1 MPRRPKDIGTSGE
14 TAVVKFL
21 QSSGFPYAERR
32 ALHGSLD
39 LGDITG
45 TPGLV
50 WEVKAGEAAMTAS
63 DNQLIAWLQE
73 TEREV
78 ANAKA
83 AIGTLVVQRR
93 RKNPR
98 DWWAITESVTGTPQ
112 WERLADRVRYLRITG
127 WGNPLGEEAA

>member
-1 MPRRPKDIGTSGE
+1 MARRPKDIGTSGE

-63 DNQLIAWLQE
+63 DNQIIAWLQE
-73 TEREV
+73 TETERL
-78 ANAKA
+78 NAGA
-83 AIGTLVVQRR
+83 GMATLVVQRR

-98 DWWAITESVTGTPQ
+98 DWWAITTNTLFHFPIWQ
-112 WERLADRVRYLRITG
+112 RLSDRALQLRGFGYGDPI
-127 WGNPLGEEAA
+127 EEAV